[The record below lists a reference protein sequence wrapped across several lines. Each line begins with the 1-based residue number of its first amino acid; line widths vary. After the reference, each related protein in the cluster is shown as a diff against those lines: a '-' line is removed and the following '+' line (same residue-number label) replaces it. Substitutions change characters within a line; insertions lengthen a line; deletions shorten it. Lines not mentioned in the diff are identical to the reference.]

1 MAHARDDSFHSPLR
15 GTPLHSRGPS
25 TASDWNGNFERPTTS
40 DTNRPYNVSDFAES
54 RRGLILPGVNEGYR
68 PAATRRYDEEWRPSP
83 TQGSFSNLVSP
94 TRQAFLPDGTTPPAS
109 PGYHPGFPRPE
120 TPGSPYDPPS
130 QGSLGSPLAVPANV
144 AHSRNQSDFN
154 DKTSY
159 NERFRAIPQDEGS
172 LPPKAMA
179 KPPGPPGGPPPD
191 GGTTAWLQVL
201 GGYFLF
207 FNTWGL
213 INAFGVF
220 QTYYKGTL
228 LTSNSNSSI
237 SWIGT
242 LTSFFLCASPISWGP
257 VFDVGNPRILVLFGS
272 CSVVFGIMM
281 TSLCT
286 EYWQLILAQGIC
298 CGIGGGCLFIT
309 ATSILPS
316 YFSSKRA
323 LVMGISAS
331 GSSLGGVVYPIIF
344 TYVQPTHLGFG
355 WAVRIIGF
363 IAIITLAIP
372 CIVIRPRVRPPGRR
386 KIFDASILKE
396 VPFQIMN
403 LATFF
408 GFVGQYIPYFF
419 IEQFAAT
426 HDLGLEF
433 WMLIFLNIGSIP
445 GRIVPSYIGDKY
457 FHPLKVLATTTT
469 SATVLAFCW
478 IAIKDSTAGLIVWC
492 FLYGFFSGAFV
503 SLQGA
508 AVASMTKDL
517 RTIGTRFGINMFAG
531 ALGILIGSPVGGAIF
546 PSSWP
551 GAQSF
556 CGATLACATACIVA
570 CWFAWQAQLKREAA
584 TGEKLEMR

>member
-1 MAHARDDSFHSPLR
+1 MSPRKETAR
-15 GTPLHSRGPS
+15 
-25 TASDWNGNFERPTTS
+25 
-40 DTNRPYNVSDFAES
+40 
-54 RRGLILPGVNEGYR
+54 
-68 PAATRRYDEEWRPSP
+68 
-83 TQGSFSNLVSP
+83 
-94 TRQAFLPDGTTPPAS
+94 
-109 PGYHPGFPRPE
+109 
-120 TPGSPYDPPS
+120 
-130 QGSLGSPLAVPANV
+130 
-144 AHSRNQSDFN
+144 
-154 DKTSY
+154 
-159 NERFRAIPQDEGS
+159 
-172 LPPKAMA
+172 
-179 KPPGPPGGPPPD
+179 PPGPPGGPPPD
-191 GGTTAWLQVL
+191 GGTTAWLQVV

-228 LTSNSNSSI
+228 LPTTSNSAI

-242 LTSFFLCASPISWGP
+242 LTSFFLCASPITWGP
-257 VFDVGNPRILVLFGS
+257 LFDIGNPRLLVLFGS
-272 CSVVFGIMM
+272 FSVVFGLMM
-281 TSLCT
+281 TSLCE
-286 EYWQLILAQGIC
+286 EYWQLILAQGVC

-363 IAIITLAIP
+363 IALFTLAIP
-372 CIVIRPRVRPPGRR
+372 CIVIKPRVRPPGRR
-386 KIFDASILKE
+386 KIFNAQILKD

-419 IEQFAAT
+419 IEQYAAKY
-426 HDLGLEF
+426 HLGLEF

-445 GRIVPSYIGDKY
+445 GRILPAYIGDKY
-457 FHPLKVLATTTT
+457 FHPLKVLATTTA
-469 SATVLAFCW
+469 SATILAFCW
-478 IAIKDSTAGLIVWC
+478 IGIRHSTAGLVVWC

-508 AVASMTKDL
+508 AVASMTPPQEMGS
-517 RTIGTRFGINMFAG
+517 IGTRFGINMFAG

-546 PSSWP
+546 PKSWP

-556 CGATLACATACIVA
+556 CAASLTCATVCVVGT
-570 CWFAWQAQLKREAA
+570 WVAWQAQVKRERGKQG
-584 TGEKLEMR
+584 GEKMMEMR